1 MLSDGD
7 SAWIQAGATITGGLS
22 LLASGFMLL
31 LPLFAIGPRSL
42 QYAMVRTLAAFNLV
56 EAATFAV
63 GRAFIPE
70 PGAAVS
76 AGCRAQGAIMQLSS
90 GASFVWIL
98 FFCLVLV
105 RSAGESTAPRVGMSR
120 PACSS
125 FRWCHSGAFTLHSAV
140 CRRFARSARQGRLGT
155 HPRGAAAAHAR
166 ARGRPHARD
175 RGGRQVR
182 RRHPLVLGE

>member
-1 MLSDGD
+1 MKDLRGWFTARRSLLPPARACETTVCARSNLGPMLSD
-7 SAWIQAGATITGGLS
+7 SASAAIQAGATITGGLS
-22 LLASGFMLL
+22 LLASGCMLL

-63 GRAFIPE
+63 GRAFIPK

-120 PACSS
+120 PACP
-125 FRWCHSGAFTLHSAV
+125 C
-140 CRRFARSARQGRLGT
+140 
-155 HPRGAAAAHAR
+155 
-166 ARGRPHARD
+166 
-175 RGGRQVR
+175 
-182 RRHPLVLGE
+182 

>member
-1 MLSDGD
+1 MLSDGA
-7 SAWIQAGATITGGLS
+7 SAAIQAGATITGGLS
-22 LLASGFMLL
+22 LLASGCMLL

-120 PACSS
+120 PACP
-125 FRWCHSGAFTLHSAV
+125 C
-140 CRRFARSARQGRLGT
+140 
-155 HPRGAAAAHAR
+155 
-166 ARGRPHARD
+166 
-175 RGGRQVR
+175 
-182 RRHPLVLGE
+182 